1 MDFVDLKR
9 SFVLIRKD
17 EEANLE
23 IGRIWGRKIANW
35 IDWPDLLEHR
45 RVVLLAEA
53 LSGKTEEFRHQVATL
68 SDNGKA
74 AFFVRIEDLADD
86 GFEAA
91 LDPSAVKGFKLWR
104 NGHADEEGWFFLDS
118 IDEARLNH
126 KSLEKALRRFAREID
141 TGIERA
147 YVYISC
153 RVSDWKGHEDQRAIE
168 KLLPVWKKPTPP
180 ALLDK
185 DEALLDP
192 IFKKSR
198 HDVSY
203 SFVEE
208 EAKRKYEELLVVQ
221 LVPIDTEQRF
231 TLAKAAGIK
240 RPDKFVDEIERNG
253 LDALTERPGDLLDL
267 VEYWKTKDRFGSLT
281 EMIEHGVACKLREL
295 DRFRPDN
302 KDLSSDKARKSAEL
316 LAAASTLAK
325 SSTLRAPGHDSDPVL
340 AAGALDPVEVLDN
353 WTDAERNALM
363 RRGVFAPSTYGRTR
377 FHHRGTQEY
386 LMACWLDR
394 LLSAGCPRS
403 AVWDLIFV
411 ERYGIKTLVPSL
423 HATAA

>member
-91 LDPSAVKGFKLWR
+91 LDPSAVKAFKRWR
-104 NGHADEEGWFFLDS
+104 NVHADEEGWFFLDS

-153 RVSDWKGHEDQRAIE
+153 RVSDWKGHEDQTGS
-168 KLLPVWKKPTPP
+168 PHSHPT
-180 ALLDK
+180 
-185 DEALLDP
+185 
-192 IFKKSR
+192 SVR
-198 HDVSY
+198 
-203 SFVEE
+203 
-208 EAKRKYEELLVVQ
+208 RKTYLIRVHRL
-221 LVPIDTEQRF
+221 
-231 TLAKAAGIK
+231 
-240 RPDKFVDEIERNG
+240 
-253 LDALTERPGDLLDL
+253 LTERRSSGN
-267 VEYWKTKDRFGSLT
+267 TSRLT
-281 EMIEHGVACKLREL
+281 GTSTER
-295 DRFRPDN
+295 
-302 KDLSSDKARKSAEL
+302 KA
-316 LAAASTLAK
+316 
-325 SSTLRAPGHDSDPVL
+325 
-340 AAGALDPVEVLDN
+340 
-353 WTDAERNALM
+353 
-363 RRGVFAPSTYGRTR
+363 
-377 FHHRGTQEY
+377 
-386 LMACWLDR
+386 
-394 LLSAGCPRS
+394 
-403 AVWDLIFV
+403 
-411 ERYGIKTLVPSL
+411 
-423 HATAA
+423 